1 MSWLCRQCETV
12 NTDDVIECEVC
23 DAVSP
28 YLSRFDYDEITPS
41 KPTTIRWKAEECDCI
56 KLHYRGH
63 ITDVSHLNSVRI
75 LANRDTEIT
84 FVMSN
89 NVAEREYTY
98 DIREHKPPITRLRFL
113 THSDETFVKEL
124 CSDKDFKKYLTLG
137 KYGDDID
144 SFFKQTMDYF
154 KRGLAFPYV
163 IETMDSEPVGMITCQ
178 IEQEN
183 NLTIGYVT
191 YAVLPDYRN
200 YGLASEALMNMRKE
214 TKEAGV
220 ESVVL
225 FISTEN
231 KASRRVAEKCGFKCK
246 DEQLFFADE
255 EGISIMLPWK
265 YVFSEHISK
274 REVMV
279 KKALEAFKKEE
290 CDKALRLFEN
300 SLRFKCPRRCTYS
313 DGIIYSYIG
322 DVYTYQHQLEKAYDA
337 YKKALSLGCSDDRI
351 NKQIKWL
358 ESNMYSL

>member
-1 MSWLCRQCETV
+1 M
-12 NTDDVIECEVC
+12 
-23 DAVSP
+23 
-28 YLSRFDYDEITPS
+28 
-41 KPTTIRWKAEECDCI
+41 
-56 KLHYRGH
+56 
-63 ITDVSHLNSVRI
+63 VSH
-75 LANRDTEIT
+75 
-84 FVMSN
+84 
-89 NVAEREYTY
+89 
-98 DIREHKPPITRLRFL
+98 
-113 THSDETFVKEL
+113 
-124 CSDKDFKKYLTLG
+124 
-137 KYGDDID
+137 
-144 SFFKQTMDYF
+144 Q
-154 KRGLAFPYV
+154 
-163 IETMDSEPVGMITCQ
+163 
-178 IEQEN
+178 
-183 NLTIGYVT
+183 
-191 YAVLPDYRN
+191 
-200 YGLASEALMNMRKE
+200 MNMRKE

-322 DVYTYQHQLEKAYDA
+322 DVYTYQHQLGKAYDA

-358 ESNMYSL
+358 ESNMYLL

>member
-89 NVAEREYTY
+89 DVAEREYTY

-225 FISTEN
+225 FISTDN

-279 KKALEAFKKEE
+279 KKALEAFKKTFHRMVEASVGTDYSHLIPDYDNSE
-290 CDKALRLFEN
+290 QKATTSSSTN
-300 SLRFKCPRRCTYS
+300 YTFK
-313 DGIIYSYIG
+313 
-322 DVYTYQHQLEKAYDA
+322 A
-337 YKKALSLGCSDDRI
+337 I
-351 NKQIKWL
+351 NVNEIP
-358 ESNMYSL
+358 EVVNNGFSF